1 MGLWYETCMISNLPI
16 LINEEVFAVVL
27 AKTEVNNG
35 CYATDSWVP
44 VIAAHGKY
52 DGYANICCPNPNE
65 DTMYEGITAEY
76 NNWKDYS
83 YQQLFDKNDKAGK
96 EIFFEGFLQAV
107 NDGAF
112 FSASTGDMEL
122 ATVFIK
128 ESILSALRQTDS
140 LQKHLKRFWRMKE
153 PYKEV
158 FFDKGKSHLEI
169 YSSFN
174 STFRNVHA
182 LSPEIFIAMF
192 NTDYDATWD
201 IIENLI
207 LINAALGELRKS
219 WHIPSGRGSQS
230 LVAESTKVL
239 NETIAKEIKRL
250 ERLESENN

>member
-27 AKTEVNNG
+27 AKTEVNNV

-52 DGYANICCPNPNE
+52 DGYANICCTTPDE
-65 DTMYEGITAEY
+65 DTMYEGIKAEQ
-76 NNWKDYS
+76 NSWKDCT

-112 FSASTGDMEL
+112 FSASTGDIEL

-230 LVAESTKVL
+230 LVTESTKVL